1 MTDFVAAESGIRQLQ
16 ARCIDT
22 VWRKDAKGF
31 AECFVEDGEWKIAGQ
46 HVRGRAEIEA
56 LFAKLL
62 GLCDKVITQ
71 NGTPILTV
79 EQGSA
84 FGRTMSIPGMPRF
97 SPGDEV
103 VLILER
109 TASGFALAGL
119 AQGVFR
125 VDRAGTVP
133 IVKRDLAGLE
143 LVERKAGALR
153 EPLGRTPRL
162 DALLDEIRRLAA
174 EGGAR

>member
-84 FGRTMSIPGMPRF
+84 FGRTYVIEDAKLMSGATAHTIGIYFERFVETKDGWKFAWRHWSLKYRGPADMTGDFYDSPDYGPHPGMPAA
-97 SPGDEV
+97 DEP
-103 VLILER
+103 
-109 TASGFALAGL
+109 T
-119 AQGVFR
+119 
-125 VDRAGTVP
+125 TT
-133 IVKRDLAGLE
+133 K
-143 LVERKAGALR
+143 KAGSV
-153 EPLGRTPRL
+153 
-162 DALLDEIRRLAA
+162 
-174 EGGAR
+174 